1 MRIVSGTHRG
11 RKINIPKTLTIR
23 PTTDMSKESLMNIL
37 SFKYDFFSIK
47 ALDLFSGSG
56 NISYEFCSRGCKKV
70 SAVEKNRKCWKFI
83 KKKSAELKFVIKVY
97 NQDVFYY
104 LNKTS
109 LTFDVIFADPP
120 YSFKI
125 QQYEDLVSI
134 IFKKRIINEGGCLII
149 EHSDKISLKNQKNY
163 FENRKY
169 GGCSL
174 SFFYL

>member
-1 MRIVSGTHRG
+1 M
-11 RKINIPKTLTIR
+11 
-23 PTTDMSKESLMNIL
+23 
-37 SFKYDFFSIK
+37 
-47 ALDLFSGSG
+47 FSGSG

-83 KKKSAELKFVIKVY
+83 KEKSAELKFVIKVY

-149 EHSDKISLKNQKNY
+149 EHSDKISLKIKKIILKTGNMGDVHY
-163 FENRKY
+163 H
-169 GGCSL
+169 
-174 SFFYL
+174 FYL

>member
-1 MRIVSGTHRG
+1 M
-11 RKINIPKTLTIR
+11 
-23 PTTDMSKESLMNIL
+23 
-37 SFKYDFFSIK
+37 
-47 ALDLFSGSG
+47 
-56 NISYEFCSRGCKKV
+56 
-70 SAVEKNRKCWKFI
+70 
-83 KKKSAELKFVIKVY
+83 
-97 NQDVFYY
+97 FYY

-125 QQYEDLVSI
+125 QQYEDLVSL